1 MRFSENAPSPVLPS
15 YAPSYRNRAPQHS
28 RSNFSS
34 SDAPKS
40 AWQHDMAGG
49 AGAERFVAA
58 SKGGADEDS
67 KLGARAGR
75 YEDRDKAATTE
86 EENEAVA
93 VGQAGVEAAVD
104 EGPVMEE
111 EEAAPGGGGMRGF

>member
-1 MRFSENAPSPVLPS
+1 
-15 YAPSYRNRAPQHS
+15 
-28 RSNFSS
+28 
-34 SDAPKS
+34 
-40 AWQHDMAGG
+40 MAGG

-67 KLGARAGR
+67 KLGARAGG